1 MSPRNTARDRQAP
14 ESPSTLLLLSSGRKP
29 WGQPRPGH
37 HPGEHSSDAVLHPGG
52 RQPGQPTGAGSAVGL
67 TLPAA
72 PSPLPHTAWAV
83 LRKPKGSDTFRM
95 TDVGPW
101 DLSPLGCRGSPGRE
115 LRPMLP
121 QSSSSQETFSGR
133 RPARQEAAGPGQ
145 SLAFPTDKTQKVRS
159 ARGRKRFS
167 SYKTPSHEG
176 LTVQCPAARHA
187 GPRPAPASALP
198 SAFSGPRS
206 LGGGRAARSQALAP

>member
-1 MSPRNTARDRQAP
+1 
-14 ESPSTLLLLSSGRKP
+14 
-29 WGQPRPGH
+29 
-37 HPGEHSSDAVLHPGG
+37 
-52 RQPGQPTGAGSAVGL
+52 
-67 TLPAA
+67 
-72 PSPLPHTAWAV
+72 
-83 LRKPKGSDTFRM
+83 
-95 TDVGPW
+95 
-101 DLSPLGCRGSPGRE
+101 
-115 LRPMLP
+115 MLP
-121 QSSSSQETFSGR
+121 QSSSSQEMFSGR

-198 SAFSGPRS
+198 SAFSGPRGAWAVAALHAARPS
-206 LGGGRAARSQALAP
+206 PHDTHLQRCFIQNPHFLNELLQLLGAEQGDDRLAGGRGHAVVGSRGLAEALRVLPQLRKAFGGEQHQ

>member
-1 MSPRNTARDRQAP
+1 
-14 ESPSTLLLLSSGRKP
+14 
-29 WGQPRPGH
+29 
-37 HPGEHSSDAVLHPGG
+37 
-52 RQPGQPTGAGSAVGL
+52 
-67 TLPAA
+67 
-72 PSPLPHTAWAV
+72 
-83 LRKPKGSDTFRM
+83 
-95 TDVGPW
+95 
-101 DLSPLGCRGSPGRE
+101 
-115 LRPMLP
+115 MLP

-176 LTVQCPAARHA
+176 LTVQCPAAHHA
-187 GPRPAPASALP
+187 GPRPVQASALP